1 MLKIP
6 NLFRRLVAEGAFSQA
21 FIPVFTEYKNN
32 QSREELK
39 KLIDLTFTAISSLVL
54 FLCILFM
61 IFAPIIV
68 FIFAPGFYFD
78 PVKKILAIEILRIT
92 FPYLFFVSLVA
103 FFGAILNS
111 FSFFSIPAA
120 TPIAFNLSIIIGAI
134 FFTDYFQL
142 PVLAIAWGVFA
153 AGLLQ
158 FFINIIPILKLK
170 LFPKLKFDF
179 NHPGLKKI
187 LILMLPGILSG
198 GIIPVSYTHLTLPTI
213 LLV

>member
-1 MLKIP
+1 MDSSQSQKTNTSLKTLVVSFWTFISRIFGVLRDIATTYILGAGVSHDVFVVMLKIP

-32 QSREELK
+32 QSKEELK

-61 IFAPIIV
+61 IFAPIVV

-78 PVKKILAIEILRIT
+78 PAKKILAIEVLRIT

-111 FSFFSIPAA
+111 FSFFSSHQ
-120 TPIAFNLSIIIGAI
+120 TFRCGN
-134 FFTDYFQL
+134 
-142 PVLAIAWGVFA
+142 
-153 AGLLQ
+153 
-158 FFINIIPILKLK
+158 
-170 LFPKLKFDF
+170 
-179 NHPGLKKI
+179 
-187 LILMLPGILSG
+187 
-198 GIIPVSYTHLTLPTI
+198 YTYT
-213 LLV
+213 